1 MPGTGYKM
9 EKIRI
14 LCLTIKYF
22 AQGQDWTSANEYAK
36 FIVEGFK
43 K

>member
-1 MPGTGYKM
+1 MI

-14 LCLTIKYF
+14 LYLTIKYF
-22 AQGQDWTSANEYAK
+22 AQGQDWESANDYAK